1 MNIDFKLV
9 RTMRGFSQKRLSKE
23 FKVSQQFISKL
34 DTRTG
39 ITEKLYNEYFKKL
52 LNMLDEHEL
61 EILEAHGLKVEELE
75 NG

>member
-23 FKVSQQFISKL
+23 FNVSQQFISKL
-34 DTRTG
+34 DNNSG
-39 ITEKLYNEYFKKL
+39 ISEKLYKEYFNKL
-52 LNMLDEHEL
+52 LNMLDKEEL
-61 EILEAHGLKVEELE
+61 ELLKAHGLNREVIE

>member
-23 FKVSQQFISKL
+23 FNVSQQFISKL
-34 DTRTG
+34 DNNSG
-39 ITEKLYNEYFKKL
+39 VTEKLYNEYFNKL
-52 LNMLDEHEL
+52 LNMLDKHEL
-61 EILEAHGLKVEELE
+61 ELLEAYGLEREVEE